1 MVTAILTLLILITVG
16 LVIIQLRG
24 SKNVNDNLKPVVQ
37 NEPLEIPVDDVKIER
52 AKVIVDKLE
61 DDDTNSE
68 STDKTIEAAKK
79 IIKRVETKN
88 TAIIAKTVKVQA
100 TVKKEASQA
109 KVLET
114 QEKLKELDI
123 KAAQTLQKIKTKRDT
138 VSKINTALDEV
149 VIRSQ
154 KEVAEQEEKERLLK
168 EEMEEKKRQA
178 ELRILAAKQKAEQAK
193 REKEERAAAFRAKMA
208 KYAEDKAAAEAEVI
222 EKEKKAKQARAL
234 EIALAKKA
242 LQDEA
247 AAEMKRVLEEQRL
260 LQEELKEKELAELQE
275 AEEARQ
281 TQLEENRVQ
290 MEEAKIKREE
300 QEAEAA
306 EAAAELAEKVQME
319 KEEAEE
325 MRLIEEDRLA
335 EIEAERLAAE
345 EEAAAVL
352 EEERQRQEEMD
363 REAEELRLEQEDEL
377 RELEEERAAEAAEV
391 QEDYEL
397 ERQEYDRLKEELAEE
412 EREFLE
418 DAKEEARLS
427 KISHDADIAA
437 NEQEQS
443 DALDQNLSESEAAAE
458 RLVERVD
465 NIQESANVA
474 AETATSLSESGTPQS
489 TGTGTAPAAEPLK
502 FFCLSPDPVPKLD
515 DNGNET
521 GEYYAYGDDM
531 RDPNQPTTIPEER
544 CEEKYGAFDGDGNRI
559 RGRGA
564 IGREEWT
571 TVCTTHYVPNPGYV
585 PPSDWDGIMDKEKCD
600 SIDGFNWTQRE
611 GTSSSQCLHD
621 ASDTSFA
628 KVTNCITAGGYSHHG
643 SYTDQ
648 KILDTMSNIDRW
660 KTLREQANKER
671 EKKRLETK
679 RRALAA
685 IKQNEDRLAAYKERV
700 EKERAAYLESLRHDC
715 EYQYSKTVKTGLKS
729 YIEAIKKSATSLHP
743 QGTPKGRADAQKLL
757 GYDPS
762 AQECRPCDPFTKE
775 YLHIIKQPS
784 DPGKKSCPTENPRK
798 TPCTPVISCAEY
810 TQKMNETTRA
820 RHEALLT
827 LETKNKAE
835 LKDLLVFARAESKAR
850 GSYERQVK
858 RINTVV
864 TASQKTRYDTAVAE
878 KKKVWDD
885 AKKKYNEE
893 GQKLFDAY
901 YDEVVAI
908 PQQLQYCNIRSL
920 TPNDFQLIT
929 KAREDSLNKKY
940 FGNASPYDYTVRG
953 EGVYIAPDKFAILAS
968 TFPLKNLPRGCGGTR
983 FSGSPVAINGP
994 GYLSPPSGSSVV
1006 VSNKSNA
1013 KIRDNYYGTCT
1024 VDAKEKYGTTLKS
1037 SGGNYAAVYDSSLG
1051 TTYILE
1057 KRRASRYFNGR
1068 VEHAKQ
1074 QGSFAIEPGGKLVLL
1089 HAKKAKDEVHLKD
1102 GNGNLL
1108 YGKKSSRTYDKCLRK
1123 VGRYQRC
1130 IGGYK
1135 YSWVNDTTKP
1145 IKSYTYHTRQSN
1157 RTELYNFNDTS
1168 KGYTLI
1174 ANFATKD
1181 FWLISTDGR
1190 YYSVANNNV
1199 RRLDSSLKCKIT
1211 KPVISNA
1218 IGGFRGMKKHIAECF
1233 DRGSNAGCT
1242 DVYGKLARLNT
1253 VMSGFTRA
1261 RYMGVNIYQ
1270 K

>member
-16 LVIIQLRG
+16 LVIIQIKG
-24 SKNVNDNLKPVVQ
+24 GKNVDDNLKPVVQ
-37 NEPLEIPVDDVKIER
+37 DELLEIPVDDVKIER

-79 IIKRVETKN
+79 IIKQVETKN

-114 QEKLKELDI
+114 QKKLKELDI
-123 KAAQTLQKIKTKRDT
+123 KAAQSIQKIKSKRDT
-138 VSKINTALDEV
+138 VSKINTALEEV
-149 VIRSQ
+149 VVRSQ
-154 KEVAEQEEKERLLK
+154 KEIEEQEEKVRLLN
-168 EEMEEKKRQA
+168 EEMAEKKRQV
-178 ELRILAAKQKAEQAK
+178 ELRILAAKDKAERAK
-193 REKEERAAAFRAKMA
+193 KEKEERAAAFKAKME

-247 AAEMKRVLEEQRL
+247 EAEMKRVLEEQRL

-275 AEEARQ
+275 AEEARKV
-281 TQLEENRVQ
+281 QLEENRVQ

-306 EAAAELAEKVQME
+306 EAAEELAEKVRME
-319 KEEAEE
+319 KEEADE
-325 MRLIEEDRLA
+325 MRLIEEERLA
-335 EIEAERLAAE
+335 EIEEERLAAE

-363 REAEELRLEQEDEL
+363 QEVEELRLEQEDEL

-391 QEDYEL
+391 LEDYEL
-397 ERQEYDRLKEELAEE
+397 EKKEYDRLKEELIAEE
-412 EREFLE
+412 KKFLE

-427 KISHDADIAA
+427 QISYDADIAA

-443 DALDQNLSESEAAAE
+443 AALDQNLAESEAAAE
-458 RLVERVD
+458 RLVEQVD
-465 NIQESANVA
+465 DIQESANVA
-474 AETATSLSESGTPQS
+474 AETATSLSESGIPQS
-489 TGTGTAPAAEPLK
+489 IGTAPTAEPLK

-531 RDPNQPTTIPEER
+531 RDENQPTTIPEER
-544 CEEKYGAFDGDGNRI
+544 CERKCGVFDGQGNEI
-559 RGRGA
+559 RGRA
-564 IGREEWT
+564 AAGRSESCEDI
-571 TVCTTHYVPNPGYV
+571 CTTHYVPNPGYV
-585 PPSDWDGIMDKEKCD
+585 PPSDWDGVMDKEKCD

-611 GTSSSQCLHD
+611 GTSSSHCLHD

-643 SYTDQ
+643 SYTDT
-648 KILDTMSNIDRW
+648 KILDTMSSMDRW
-660 KTLREQANKER
+660 KTLADKADKER
-671 EKKRLETK
+671 EKKRLENE
-679 RRALAA
+679 RRTLVA
-685 IKQNEDRLAAYKERV
+685 IKQNEDRLAAYRERM

-715 EYQYSKTVKTGLKS
+715 EYQYSKTVKTGLKN
-729 YIEAIKKSATSLHP
+729 YIEAIKKSASPLHP
-743 QGTPKGRADAQKLL
+743 QGTPKGRTDAQKLL
-757 GYDPS
+757 GFDPS

-775 YLHIIKQPS
+775 YLHIIKEPS

-810 TQKMNETTRA
+810 TQKVNVTTRA

-835 LKDLLVFARAESKAR
+835 LRDLLVFARDESKAR

-893 GQKLFDAY
+893 GQKLFSAY

-920 TPNDFQLIT
+920 TPNDFELIT
-929 KAREDSLNKKY
+929 TQREDSLNKKY
-940 FGNASPYDYTVRG
+940 FGNNLPYDYAVRG

-968 TFPLKNLPRGCGGTR
+968 TLPLKNLPNCGGTR
-983 FSGSPVAINGP
+983 FSGSPVVANGP
-994 GYLSPPSGSSVV
+994 GYLTVPNGSSVV
-1006 VSNKSNA
+1006 ISSNSNA
-1013 KIRDNYYGTCT
+1013 KIKDSYYGTCT
-1024 VDAKEKYGTTLKS
+1024 VDAKEKYGNTFKS
-1037 SGGNYAAVYDSSLG
+1037 SGGNYAAVYDSNLG

-1057 KRRASRYFNGR
+1057 KRPANPYHNGR
-1068 VEHAKQ
+1068 VEHLKQ

-1089 HAKKAKDEVHLKD
+1089 HAKKARDERHLKD
-1102 GNGNLL
+1102 ESGNLM
-1108 YGKKSSRTYDKCLRK
+1108 YAKKTTRTYDRCLRR
-1123 VGRYQRC
+1123 VGQMRRC
-1130 IGGYK
+1130 QGG
-1135 YSWVNDTTKP
+1135 WVYGRVDDTTRP
-1145 IKSYTYHTRQSN
+1145 IKSYTYHPRMSQ
-1157 RTELYNFNDTS
+1157 RTELYNFNDTNN
-1168 KGYTLI
+1168 GYTLI

-1190 YYSVANNNV
+1190 YYSVAGDRV
-1199 RRLDSSLKCKIT
+1199 QRLDSSLKCKIT
-1211 KPVISNA
+1211 EPVISNA
-1218 IGGFRGMKKHIAECF
+1218 IGGFRGMKKHIADCINQ
-1233 DRGSNAGCT
+1233 GTNAGCA
-1242 DVYGKLARLNT
+1242 DVYGKIAQLDR
-1253 VMSGFTRA
+1253 VFGGYIRSG
-1261 RYMGVNIYQ
+1261 YKGVNIYQ
-1270 K
+1270 R